1 MAAHNSVSKDFT
13 VDDAVLQEF
22 KNFLKSQNIDYTD
35 QDIAGVEDW
44 VKESIKSDLFTTQF
58 GQLEGLKVRAEWDP
72 QIAKAITYI
81 PAAESLQEHLKLA
94 LKTNPAH
101 N

>member
-1 MAAHNSVSKDFT
+1 
-13 VDDAVLQEF
+13 
-22 KNFLKSQNIDYTD
+22 
-35 QDIAGVEDW
+35 